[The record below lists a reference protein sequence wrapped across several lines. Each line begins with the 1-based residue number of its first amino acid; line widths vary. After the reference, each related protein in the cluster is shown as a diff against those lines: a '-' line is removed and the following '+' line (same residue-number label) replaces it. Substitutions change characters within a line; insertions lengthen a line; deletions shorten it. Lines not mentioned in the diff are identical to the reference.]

1 MGWFELD
8 LGTPLA
14 RKPSRYYLAYG
25 SNLSV
30 ERMKARCPNAVAFGL
45 ALIPGYRLLFKRS
58 KTGSYAT
65 IEQDTN
71 CCVPAL
77 VYKISEYDE
86 TLLNRYEGYPKY
98 YYKRYFQ
105 LPIVRLDTGKRMKE
119 KKPCMAYVMHEER
132 LLGEPGIHRRDLRVH
147 RDPGGDGTWRVRVQA
162 EPHREVGGLLSG
174 RRSRA
179 GMGDQPGQIRQR
191 AVRDTH
197 PGRFSFWDSDRICT
211 RSGEK

>member
-1 MGWFELD
+1 MGWFDLD
-8 LGTPLA
+8 LGTQPA

-30 ERMKARCPNAVAFGL
+30 ERMKARCPNAVVFGL
-45 ALIPGYRLLFKRS
+45 ALIPGYRLLFKKS

-65 IEQDTN
+65 IEQDAN

-132 LLGEPGIHRRDLRVH
+132 QLGEPGMDYFQLL
-147 RDPGGDGTWRVRVQA
+147 DDGYATW
-162 EPHREVGGLLSG
+162 GFDTTLLDKALSDSIG
-174 RRSRA
+174 AKASRQYLKTYA
-179 GMGDQPGQIRQR
+179 G
-191 AVRDTH
+191 
-197 PGRFSFWDSDRICT
+197 
-211 RSGEK
+211 E

>member
-1 MGWFELD
+1 MSWFDLD
-8 LGTPLA
+8 LGTQPA

-45 ALIPGYRLLFKRS
+45 ALIPGYRLLFKKS

-65 IEQDTN
+65 IEQDAN

-132 LLGEPGIHRRDLRVH
+132 QLGEPGMDYFQLLDDGYATWGIRHDPAGQGALRQHRRKGIEAVSEDLRRGV
-147 RDPGGDGTWRVRVQA
+147 
-162 EPHREVGGLLSG
+162 SY
-174 RRSRA
+174 
-179 GMGDQPGQIRQR
+179 
-191 AVRDTH
+191 
-197 PGRFSFWDSDRICT
+197 T
-211 RSGEK
+211 RSSQHICRIYGAE

>member
-1 MGWFELD
+1 MGWFDLD
-8 LGTPLA
+8 LGTQPA

-45 ALIPGYRLLFKRS
+45 ALIPGYRLLFKKS

-65 IEQDTN
+65 IEQDAN

-105 LPIVRLDTGKRMKE
+105 LPIRALESGKLKGKMRK
-119 KKPCMAYVMHEER
+119 CMVYVLHEDR
-132 LLGEPGIHRRDLRVH
+132 QLGEPAMEYFNLLHEGYERWGFDTAILDKALTDSIGSRNAKKYLKEYASLR
-147 RDPGGDGTWRVRVQA
+147 W
-162 EPHREVGGLLSG
+162 
-174 RRSRA
+174 
-179 GMGDQPGQIRQR
+179 
-191 AVRDTH
+191 
-197 PGRFSFWDSDRICT
+197 
-211 RSGEK
+211 

>member
-8 LGTPLA
+8 LGTQPA

-45 ALIPGYRLLFKRS
+45 ALIPGYRLLFKKS

-65 IEQDTN
+65 IEQDAN

-77 VYKISEYDE
+77 VYKISEYDA

-98 YYKRYFQ
+98 SY
-105 LPIVRLDTGKRMKE
+105 
-119 KKPCMAYVMHEER
+119 
-132 LLGEPGIHRRDLRVH
+132 
-147 RDPGGDGTWRVRVQA
+147 
-162 EPHREVGGLLSG
+162 
-174 RRSRA
+174 
-179 GMGDQPGQIRQR
+179 
-191 AVRDTH
+191 
-197 PGRFSFWDSDRICT
+197 
-211 RSGEK
+211 